1 MNNGQ
6 YPLGLYNVPVIYM
19 KFLHGFDYRVQYSE
33 TKNYSYKPFWGP
45 LSLYGEKYF
54 IPLSS
59 AKNKHISM
67 DYEGDMHFLIHET
80 ISKADK
86 TSSDII
92 KGYSGDDLEKIL
104 AILHINNMIPV
115 PDGCYKPITTYTQLL
130 QKEYRFCVNIHTL
143 IIEKAENIY
152 SGKIR
157 NYLTKKLCCDFV
169 NLENAKNKYQF
180 YSNK

>member
-1 MNNGQ
+1 MDNDQ
-6 YPLGLYNVPVIYM
+6 YPLGLYNVSVSYM
-19 KFLHGFDYRVQYSE
+19 KFLHGIDKRVQYSE
-33 TKNYSYKPFWGP
+33 AKDYSYKPFWGP

-54 IPLSS
+54 VPLSS

-80 ISKADK
+80 ISKTDK

-92 KGYSGDDLEKIL
+92 KEYSGDDLEKIL

-115 PDGCYKPITTYTQLL
+115 PDGYYIPITAYNPLL
-130 QKEYRFCVNIHTL
+130 QKEYQFCLNIHTL

-152 SGKIR
+152 SGKIK
-157 NYLTKKLCCDFV
+157 NDWTEKLCCDFV
-169 NLENAKNKYQF
+169 NLENAKNKYHF
-180 YSNK
+180 YNNK